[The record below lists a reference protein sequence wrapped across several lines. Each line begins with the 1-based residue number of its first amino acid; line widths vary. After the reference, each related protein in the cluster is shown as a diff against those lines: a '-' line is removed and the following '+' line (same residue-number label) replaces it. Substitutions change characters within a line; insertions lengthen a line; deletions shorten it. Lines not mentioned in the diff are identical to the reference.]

1 MQGRTEKL
9 DRALGNIN
17 ANFGQDWKKTID
29 DVFDEVTLRNLQ
41 QLISQGVIST
51 IENVIATG
59 KEGNVF
65 RAKTINGENRAVKIY
80 RINTA
85 TFRKL
90 EKYIEGD
97 SRFKNSGNSPRER
110 IFTWAQKEYK
120 NLHSMKAAGTRV
132 PKPYHVHKNIVVMQ
146 YLGWRFRP
154 YPTVRELPPEE
165 PILFLNKLIESVKA
179 YRKQKLSHGDLS
191 EYNILNRR
199 EEPFIIDVGQA
210 VPDSHPLYSK
220 LHQRDMKNL
229 YRFWKKYIPDLKEE
243 EFKI

>member
-1 MQGRTEKL
+1 MQGRTELL
-9 DRALGNIN
+9 DRKIGRIN
-17 ANFGQDWKKTID
+17 ATYGQDWKKTID
-29 DVFDEVTLRNLQ
+29 DVFDEVTLKNLQ
-41 QLISQGVIST
+41 QLISQGIIST

-65 RAKTINGENRAVKIY
+65 RARTIRGENRAVKIY

-97 SRFKNSGNSPRER
+97 TRFKNSGNSPRER

-120 NLHSMKAAGTRV
+120 NLHSMRAAGANV

-154 YPTVRELPPEE
+154 YPTIRELPPEE
-165 PILFLNKLIESVKA
+165 PEKFLLMLKESIKS
-179 YRKQKLSHGDLS
+179 YRNQKLSHGDLS
-191 EYNILNRR
+191 EYNIINRR

-210 VPDSHPLYSK
+210 VPDSHPLYSQ
-220 LHQRDMKNL
+220 LHERDMKNL
-229 YRFWKKYIPDLKEE
+229 HRFWKKYIPNIKKEE
-243 EFKI
+243 FQI

>member
-1 MQGRTEKL
+1 MQGRTEVL
-9 DRALGNIN
+9 DRKIGRIN
-17 ANFGQDWKKTID
+17 ANYGQDWKKTID
-29 DVFDEVTLRNLQ
+29 DVFDEVTLKNLQ
-41 QLISQGVIST
+41 QLISQGIIST

-65 RAKTINGENRAVKIY
+65 RARTIRGENRAVKIY

-97 SRFKNSGNSPRER
+97 TRFKNSGNSPRER

-120 NLHSMKAAGTRV
+120 NLHSMRAAGANV

-154 YPTVRELPPEE
+154 YPTIRELPPEE
-165 PILFLNKLIESVKA
+165 PEKFLLMLKESIKS
-179 YRKQKLSHGDLS
+179 YRNQKLSHGDLS
-191 EYNILNRR
+191 EYNIINRR

-210 VPDSHPLYSK
+210 VPDSHPLYSQ
-220 LHQRDMKNL
+220 LHERDMKNL
-229 YRFWKKYIPDLKEE
+229 HRFWKKYIPNIKKEE
-243 EFKI
+243 FQI

>member
-1 MQGRTEKL
+1 MQGRTERL
-9 DRALGNIN
+9 DRSLGNIN

-29 DVFDEVTLRNLQ
+29 DVFDEVTLKNLQ
-41 QLISQGVIST
+41 QLISQGILNT
-51 IENVIATG
+51 IENTIATG

-90 EKYIEGD
+90 EKYIDGD
-97 SRFKNSGNSPRER
+97 ARFKNSGNSPRER

-120 NLHSMKAAGTRV
+120 NLHSMRAAGAKV

-154 YPTVRELPPEE
+154 YPTIRELPPENPE
-165 PILFLNKLIESVKA
+165 EFLTKLKRSIKA

-191 EYNILNRR
+191 EYNILNKR

-210 VPDSHPLYSK
+210 VPDSHPLYSQ

-229 YRFWKKYIPDLKEE
+229 HRFWKKYIPGLDER
-243 EFKI
+243 EFEI

>member
-154 YPTVRELPPEE
+154 YPTVRAVSYTHQTLPTKR
-165 PILFLNKLIESVKA
+165 IV
-179 YRKQKLSHGDLS
+179 
-191 EYNILNRR
+191 
-199 EEPFIIDVGQA
+199 
-210 VPDSHPLYSK
+210 
-220 LHQRDMKNL
+220 
-229 YRFWKKYIPDLKEE
+229 
-243 EFKI
+243 